1 MSNLPMPIP
10 AARSTTLDTSSITLE
25 APPSSL
31 WDRISIWASENKAL
45 VYTIAGVAVVMTGAG
60 AVYYLADSRR
70 GAVAEE
76 KRRAS
81 KKERRKAKK
90 EKDEKGPEIFV
101 PPKETTQPGIHIYY
115 VRKSSD

>member
-25 APPSSL
+25 SPPSSL

-45 VYTIAGVAVVMTGAG
+45 VYSIAGVAVVITGAG
-60 AVYYLADSRR
+60 AVYYLTDSRR

-90 EKDEKGPEIFV
+90 EKDDKAPEIVV
-101 PPKETTQPGIHIYY
+101 PPKEVIQHGIPSYLN
-115 VRKSSD
+115 